1 MSTSPP
7 DSADRREIEFFDRFV
22 AEHGDYDVL
31 SDRAYERLLEAFEQ
45 SVRPRQGERCIDLGC
60 GTGAFV
66 RRLGRFGLR
75 RSGMDI
81 SPRAVE
87 HARAAT
93 PDVHFLVGDI
103 ASSGLPD
110 SSQDILCYSGV
121 LHHVRSPH
129 ARVRL
134 LREGHRVLSS
144 GGRLFAY
151 DPSVQSPSMWLYRD
165 PRSPFFSLRGK
176 TENEVLLHRSEL
188 RAELKEA
195 GFDNVQ
201 VRGLGGISFRFVKSR
216 IAGLILPLYN
226 LYEELLRRSPLEDRL
241 GTFLITVA
249 TKAS

>member
-1 MSTSPP
+1 
-7 DSADRREIEFFDRFV
+7 
-22 AEHGDYDVL
+22 
-31 SDRAYERLLEAFEQ
+31 
-45 SVRPRQGERCIDLGC
+45 
-60 GTGAFV
+60 
-66 RRLGRFGLR
+66 
-75 RSGMDI
+75 
-81 SPRAVE
+81 
-87 HARAAT
+87 
-93 PDVHFLVGDI
+93 
-103 ASSGLPD
+103 
-110 SSQDILCYSGV
+110 
-121 LHHVRSPH
+121 
-129 ARVRL
+129 
-134 LREGHRVLSS
+134 
-144 GGRLFAY
+144 
-151 DPSVQSPSMWLYRD
+151 MWLYRD